1 MAEQK
6 ASYQIG
12 NKKVQLEKVIDL
24 KKDIWNSGKVTIISL
39 TGLQKIAQKENIVEK
54 DFRTEITPMLDNK
67 QQTVVSIWLGLK
79 GDNDKDNWVRGSGEA
94 SMLNTGK
101 IVSTPKGNKYE
112 EYNEVD
118 SCYRFAMAEKRAFS
132 RALLKMV
139 SLYGVYCE
147 VDSSDFKKE
156 DDKEETDFNY

>member
-1 MAEQK
+1 MSEQK

-39 TGLQKIAQKENIVEK
+39 TGLQKIAQKEKIVEK
-54 DFRTEITPMLDNK
+54 DFRTEIVPTLNNK
-67 QQTVVSIWLGLK
+67 QQTVVSIWLGFK
-79 GDNDKDNWVRGSGEA
+79 GDKDKDDWVRGSGEA

-112 EYNEVD
+112 EFGTVD

-132 RALLKMV
+132 RALLKMI

-147 VDSSDFKKE
+147 IESNDFKKTE
-156 DDKEETDFNY
+156 EETDFNY